1 MPAPPP
7 LPPPPVSSTGP
18 ERDKAEQ
25 QFRAR
30 QKDRYS
36 FEDTIL
42 APGSKRTLG

>member
-1 MPAPPP
+1 
-7 LPPPPVSSTGP
+7 V
-18 ERDKAEQ
+18 ERDRAEQ
-25 QFRAR
+25 QFRQR